1 MPETTDVNGIEA
13 ALRLCGVTE
22 TTLAPEAKDALDRQG
37 YQVFLGLISTDWLAL
52 LREAFERA
60 VGPRP
65 NPDSPQT
72 GTRHVESLACKD
84 AAFDGVYT
92 HPTVLAAVYHVLRR
106 PFRVFLLSGRDPL
119 PGYGQQGLHTDWYS
133 RGPTDPFSMV
143 TTLWLLDEFTPNNG
157 ATRLVPGSHL
167 HATPLPK
174 SMQDPGNRHRDQKI
188 LVSPAGS
195 VAVFN
200 GHLWHSGTRNES
212 NRSRRVLQCQFV
224 ARDAFQPAD
233 APAEIPARL
242 SPAARYVLGY

>member
-1 MPETTDVNGIEA
+1 MPEATDVNGIEA

-22 TTLAPEAKDALDRQG
+22 ATLTAEAKEALDRDG
-37 YQVFLGLISTDWLAL
+37 YRVFPGLVATDWLAR

-65 NPDSPQT
+65 NPDAPQT
-72 GTRHVESLACKD
+72 GTRHVDSLACKD
-84 AAFDGVYT
+84 EAFDGVYT

-119 PGYGQQGLHTDWYS
+119 PGYGQQGLHNDWLS

-143 TTLWLLDEFTPNNG
+143 TTLWLLDDFTPNNG
-157 ATRLVPGSHL
+157 ATRVVPGSHL
-167 HATPLPK
+167 LPRPLPQ
-174 SMQDPGNRHRDQKI
+174 SMQAPGNRHRDQRF
-188 LVSPAGS
+188 LVASAGS

-212 NRSRRVLQCQFV
+212 NLPRRVLQCQFV
-224 ARDAFQPAD
+224 ARDAFRPAD

-242 SPAARYVLGY
+242 SPAARYILGF

>member
-1 MPETTDVNGIEA
+1 MNGIEA

-22 TTLAPEAKDALDRQG
+22 TTLAPEAKDTLDRQG
-37 YQVFLGLISTDWLAL
+37 YQVFPGLISTDWLAH
-52 LREAFERA
+52 LREAFERT

-84 AAFDGVYT
+84 AAFDGIYT
-92 HPTVLAAVYHVLRR
+92 HPTVLAAVHHVLRR

-119 PGYGQQGLHTDWYS
+119 PGYGQQGLHTDWYP

-143 TTLWLLDEFTPNNG
+143 TTLWLLDDFTPTNG

-167 HATPLPK
+167 NPTPLPK
-174 SMQDPGNRHRDQKI
+174 SMQAPGNRHHDQKL
-188 LVSPAGS
+188 LVAPAGS

-212 NRSRRVLQCQFV
+212 NRPRRVLQCQFV
-224 ARDAFQPAD
+224 ARDAFRPAD
-233 APAEIPARL
+233 APAEIPAHL
-242 SPAARYVLGY
+242 SPAARYILGF